1 MTTRTSSKL
10 SAVIIAALAINVL
23 MFTAIEMMIGMGRIR
38 LTNASDIEIANFIRV
53 ADESHDVRSRRDPK
67 APEKPRQE
75 MEQEI
80 QQLAQSATTGKG
92 TVAFSV
98 SMPDVNIDLGGGIQ
112 IAREL
117 TPLVRIPADYPIPA
131 LMKGIEGFVEL
142 RFVVTETGSV
152 RDPEVLR
159 ADPPGVFERAAIRA
173 VLKWKYQ
180 PQMVNGKPTS
190 VVTYT
195 RLRFIIEEAQ
205 QQQQQ

>member
-1 MTTRTSSKL
+1 MTTHATTKL
-10 SAVIIAALAINVL
+10 PTVILAAFAINVL

-38 LTNASDIEIANFIRV
+38 LTNVSDIDIANFIRV
-53 ADESHDVRSRRDPK
+53 ADESHEVRSRRDPK

-80 QQLAQSATTGKG
+80 QRLAAAATGTTG
-92 TVAFSV
+92 TMAFSV
-98 SMPDVNIDLGGGIQ
+98 SMPDVDINIGGGIQ

-142 RFVVTETGSV
+142 RFIVTETGSV
-152 RDPEVLR
+152 KDPEILR
-159 ADPPGVFERAAIRA
+159 ADPPGVFERAAKRA

-180 PQMVNGKPTS
+180 PQLVDGKPTA

-195 RLRFIIEEAQ
+195 RLRFVIEEAQ
-205 QQQQQ
+205 QQQ